1 MYQPQPQVSGLV
13 APHVADTPKY
23 STRVKMVFGGIIA
36 VALILFFA
44 RNFILGTPVETHAA
58 AMGELRQSVVAS
70 GRVIWPQRVDV
81 AAELTGRV
89 AQIPVAEGQQV
100 IKGQLLIQLENSD
113 ERANLML
120 ALAAVAQ
127 AEARVRQQ
135 RETTLPTARESM
147 KQAQTD
153 AQQMRNQLVRMRQLN
168 SENFV
173 SDTEL
178 ETAAHNQD
186 IADSKLQSARLQLAT
201 NETAGSEAAV
211 VLTALTQARAN
222 AGLAQIKLEQDAVR
236 APAAGTLISRSVE
249 QGDIVQAGKIL
260 MVLAAQGET
269 QLAVQIDEKNLAKL
283 ALGQIA
289 LGSADAFSDLHFVAD
304 VIYINPG
311 IDASRGS
318 VEIKLRVKN
327 PPDYL
332 RQDMTVSVDIET
344 ATRRNTLIIPTAAV
358 REATG
363 NNPWVLVVRNKR
375 AVKQPISIGLRG
387 DDNVEV
393 LTGVVAGDALI
404 LASLASIIPGQHLRP
419 TKVTPQ

>member
-1 MYQPQPQVSGLV
+1 MRPEEHSIDNTLPAAAANRPTHKQRRNVL
-13 APHVADTPKY
+13 
-23 STRVKMVFGGIIA
+23 FGAIIA
-36 VALILFFA
+36 MALILFFS

-58 AMGELRQSVVAS
+58 VIGELRQSVVAS

-89 AQIPVAEGQQV
+89 AQIPVIEGQQV
-100 IKGQLLIQLENSD
+100 TKGQLLIQLEDGD

-120 ALAAVAQ
+120 ALATVAQ

-135 RETTLPTARESM
+135 RETALPTARETV

-153 AQQMRNQLVRMRQLN
+153 AQQLRKQLVRMRQLN
-168 SENFV
+168 SEKFV

-178 ETAAHNQD
+178 EAAAHNLD
-186 IADSKLQSARLQLAT
+186 IAESKLQSAKLELAT
-201 NETAGSEAAV
+201 NELNGSETAV

-222 AGLAQIKLEQDAVR
+222 AGLAQIKLEQDAIR
-236 APAAGTLISRSVE
+236 APASGTLISRSVE

-269 QLAVQIDEKNLAKL
+269 QLAVQIDEKNLGKL
-283 ALGQIA
+283 ALGQTA
-289 LGSADAFSDLHFVAD
+289 LGSADAFADQHFAAEI
-304 VIYINPG
+304 IYINPG

-318 VEIKLRVKN
+318 VEMKLRVNN

-358 REATG
+358 RDATS
-363 NNPWVLVVRNKR
+363 NNPWVLMVRNNR
-375 AVKQPISIGLRG
+375 ALKQSITIGLRG
-387 DDNVEV
+387 DENVEV
-393 LTGVVAGDALI
+393 LTGIVADDALI
-404 LASLASIIPGQHLRP
+404 LSSLASIIPGQHLRSI
-419 TKVTPQ
+419 KVPPQ

>member
-1 MYQPQPQVSGLV
+1 
-13 APHVADTPKY
+13 
-23 STRVKMVFGGIIA
+23 
-36 VALILFFA
+36 
-44 RNFILGTPVETHAA
+44 
-58 AMGELRQSVVAS
+58 
-70 GRVIWPQRVDV
+70 
-81 AAELTGRV
+81 
-89 AQIPVAEGQQV
+89 
-100 IKGQLLIQLENSD
+100 
-113 ERANLML
+113 
-120 ALAAVAQ
+120 
-127 AEARVRQQ
+127 
-135 RETTLPTARESM
+135 M

-153 AQQMRNQLVRMRQLN
+153 AQQMRKQLVRMRQLN

-178 ETAAHNQD
+178 ETAAHNLD
-186 IADSKLQSARLQLAT
+186 IADSKLHSARLQLAT
-201 NETAGSEAAV
+201 NETTGSETAV

-289 LGSADAFSDLHFVAD
+289 LGSADAYSDLHFVAD

-344 ATRRNTLIIPTAAV
+344 ALRSNTLIIPTAAV
-358 REATG
+358 RDATG

-375 AVKQPISIGLRG
+375 AVKQPITIGLRG
-387 DDNVEV
+387 DDNFEV

-419 TKVTPQ
+419 IKVTPQ